1 MSFNLVTGRK
11 ASDHVTSTQFRDI
24 MRSIFGKDTYIPDVN
39 ENLAIEQTT
48 SNTITVSSGVL
59 VHHGCIFEI
68 PYGDS
73 VTLTIDTPTAG
84 VNKQYKICVEWSIS
98 DGIESAELKV
108 VSASASGLNT
118 GNMQEGDTRD
128 NVVIADVTVSGLTV
142 TITPVDFKGSV
153 FHYGGSKTITLTE
166 VIGAGGESEVLSGE
180 YFTLRPGHLYLF
192 NVYMEIQE
200 SQGGGAGPTPHTAG
214 VPVVYYSIRDVS
226 HSKNVFFNVMYGP
239 NANQIEEYATVVDTT
254 GDTYD
259 RTVYLRMVSGAGNT
273 YYGLEPTMKA
283 SCYELF

>member
-24 MRSIFGKDTYIPDVN
+24 LRSIFGKDTYIPDVN

-84 VNKQYKICVEWSIS
+84 VNKQYKVCVEWSIS

-128 NVVIADVTVSGLTV
+128 NVVIADVAVAGLTV
-142 TITPVDFKGSV
+142 TITPVNFKGSV
-153 FHYGGSKTITLTE
+153 FHFGGVQNGALSA
-166 VIGAGGESEVLSGE
+166 VNIGAGGSSEIVSETSIKLKA
-180 YFTLRPGHLYLF
+180 GHLYMID
-192 NVYMEIQE
+192 VRMEITGT
-200 SQGGGAGPTPHTAG
+200 SDTNTPHTAG
-214 VPVVYYSIRDVS
+214 APVAYFSLRDVQRS
-226 HSKNVFFNVMYGP
+226 ENVFLYTLYGP
-239 NANQIEEYATVVDTT
+239 NKNQNYECTPIINMLSAND
-254 GDTYD
+254 D
-259 RTVYLRMVSGAGNT
+259 RTIYLRAVRGSGN
-273 YYGLEPTMKA
+273 GLYELPATMTA
-283 SCYELF
+283 YCYELF